1 MHAIRVPETGT
12 ADILEYAEVDAPE
25 PAPGELLV
33 EVSHAGVNF
42 IDTYVRSGLYPVDLP
57 VTLGQEGA
65 GRVVAVGE
73 GVDGVELGTRVAWTD
88 ALGSYAEMAV
98 VAEARAV
105 PLPDDL
111 SDELAAAVML
121 QGLTAHYLA
130 HNTYPL
136 APGERCLVHAG
147 AGGVG
152 RLLIQM
158 AKTIGAE
165 VFATVGTAE
174 KAAIARAAGADHV
187 IVYTDEDFR
196 EAVEKIAGAKPLH
209 VVYDGVGRAT
219 FDDGLELLAPCGLM
233 VAFGN
238 ASGAVAPV
246 DPLRLSRG
254 GSLYLT
260 RPTLGTYVA
269 TTEALRARS
278 DAVFSAVTSGRLDV
292 HIGARFP
299 LARAADAHRA
309 LEGRATTGKVLIDI

>member
-1 MHAIRVPETGT
+1 MHAIRVPQAGT
-12 ADILEYAEVDAPE
+12 ADILEFVELGDPT
-25 PAPGELLV
+25 PSHGELLV

-42 IDTYVRSGLYPVDLP
+42 VDTYIRTGLYPVEFP

-65 GRVVAVGE
+65 GAIVAVGE
-73 GVDGVELGTRVAWTD
+73 GVEGFAPGQRVAWTD
-88 ALGSYAEMAV
+88 VLGSYAEMAV
-98 VAEARAV
+98 VPAGRAV

-111 SDELAAAVML
+111 SSDLAAAVML
-121 QGLTAHYLA
+121 QGLTAHYLV
-130 HNTYPL
+130 NDTYPL
-136 APGERCLVHAG
+136 APGERCLIHAG

-174 KAAIARAAGADHV
+174 KVAIAEAAGADHV
-187 IVYTDEDFR
+187 INYSDESFR
-196 EAVEKIAGAKPLH
+196 EAVEKIAGPRALH

-219 FDDGLELLAPCGLM
+219 FDDGLELLSPLGLM
-233 VAFGN
+233 AAFGN

-246 DPLRLSRG
+246 DPLRLAQG

-269 TTEALRARS
+269 TTEALQKRS

-299 LARAADAHRA
+299 LPHAADAHRA
-309 LEGRATTGKVLIDI
+309 LEGRATTGKILLDT